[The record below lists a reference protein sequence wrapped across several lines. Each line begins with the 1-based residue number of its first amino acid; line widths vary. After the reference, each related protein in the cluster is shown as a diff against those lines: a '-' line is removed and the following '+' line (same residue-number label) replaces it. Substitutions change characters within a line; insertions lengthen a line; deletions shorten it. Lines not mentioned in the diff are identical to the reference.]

1 MEGNVRFKINWA
13 SLSLF
18 EGSFHVQAPGGGGLI
33 FGGAISQRVFCV
45 TILGGLYME
54 GLIFGI
60 FTVLSNLPYLIIIVS
75 SLYSLTI
82 TGYSILVLKCGL

>member
-1 MEGNVRFKINWA
+1 
-13 SLSLF
+13 
-18 EGSFHVQAPGGGGLI
+18 
-33 FGGAISQRVFCV
+33 
-45 TILGGLYME
+45 ME

-60 FTVLSNLPYLIIIVS
+60 FTVLSNLSYLIIIVS

>member
-1 MEGNVRFKINWA
+1 
-13 SLSLF
+13 
-18 EGSFHVQAPGGGGLI
+18 
-33 FGGAISQRVFCV
+33 
-45 TILGGLYME
+45 ME
-54 GLIFGI
+54 GLTFAI